1 MRGGG
6 SGGGCSS
13 HSAGPWPTPG
23 PGPSV
28 WTFPCSSLPWLSRVQ
43 PPNTSPPH
51 GGLQSLQLGP
61 GWGAHSFLC
70 RQLQGTANRGRL
82 PLSWRL
88 PSLTT
93 FLLRSF
99 APSSHSGPHRFRR
112 KWHSRSPLTGTN
124 RPPALRVHCLCNSA
138 GVALVLG
145 LSSAQ
150 LTAHTE
156 PGLGTEEN
164 ATEEAQKQLP
174 RSRRNEFGAR
184 GHLSLDVKLG
194 YNSLALS
201 SDLEERIT

>member
-1 MRGGG
+1 MGGVE
-6 SGGGCSS
+6 GGAALTLLGLLC
-13 HSAGPWPTPG
+13 
-23 PGPSV
+23 GPSHALLCPGSPESN
-28 WTFPCSSLPWLSRVQ
+28 FPTLPLHTGASRVSSWAQ
-43 PPNTSPPH
+43 
-51 GGLQSLQLGP
+51 GGEPTAFCAASFRDRQIGVDSLR
-61 GWGAHSFLC
+61 A
-70 RQLQGTANRGRL
+70 
-82 PLSWRL
+82 LSWRL

-93 FLLRSF
+93 FLLRF
-99 APSSHSGPHRFRR
+99 FVPSSHSGPHRFRR

-124 RPPALRVHCLCNSA
+124 RPPALRVHCLCKSA
-138 GVALVLG
+138 GVTLVLG
-145 LSSAQ
+145 LSSVQ

-156 PGLGTEEN
+156 LGLGTEEN